1 MDSVP
6 FSRAIAVSSPDGGG
20 AGRYQVELLRA
31 WEADGAKQHGGVL
44 LAVATNAAL
53 TALAGVGSRDDMT
66 PGGRGRDGRARDG
79 RAQEEGPGERWWPLA
94 VSAVFVRAG
103 STGAAEATTEVL
115 GDGALGPEFGDQ
127 PVRVVRSTLRQ
138 GGEVLV
144 DTTVTAGRPPA
155 STRPPP
161 ALRPGSRLA
170 PAPPPELVERAPR
183 PSGPPLA
190 SACEVVIDPSTT
202 AYRRK
207 ERAEP
212 AMRGWVRPRGADPDA
227 LFALFAGDIM
237 PTGLFNFGL
246 VGWAPTVQLTAL
258 LRAAPAPGWLRVET
272 ETRTIA
278 GGWFDEDVTV
288 FDAEDRLICQARQ
301 LARSPRPRA

>member
-6 FSRAIAVSSPDGGG
+6 FSHAIAVSSPDGGG
-20 AGRYQVELLRA
+20 AGRYRVELLRA
-31 WEADGAKQHGGVL
+31 WEADGARQHGGVL
-44 LAVATNAAL
+44 LAAATNAAL
-53 TALAGVGSRDDMT
+53 TALAGAGAQGDRAPDDP
-66 PGGRGRDGRARDG
+66 PGR
-79 RAQEEGPGERWWPLA
+79 RWWPLA

-103 STGAAEATTEVL
+103 STGTAEATTEIL
-115 GDGALGPEFGDQ
+115 GDGAVGPECGDE

-155 STRPPP
+155 PAGPPP
-161 ALRPGSRLA
+161 APPTGSRLA
-170 PAPPPELVERAPR
+170 PAPTPELVERPPR
-183 PSGPPLA
+183 QSDPPLA

-212 AMRGWVRPRGADPDA
+212 AMRGWVRPRGEDADV

-272 ETRTIA
+272 TTRTIS

-288 FDAEDRLICQARQ
+288 FDSAGRLICQARQ
-301 LARSPRPRA
+301 LARSPRPRT

>member
-6 FSRAIAVSSPDGGG
+6 FSRAVAVSSQPGTGPG
-20 AGRYQVELLRA
+20 SFRVELLEA
-31 WEADGAKQHGGVL
+31 WEADGARQHGGVL
-44 LAVATNAAL
+44 VAVATSAAL
-53 TALAGVGSRDDMT
+53 AALADRALGGVH
-66 PGGRGRDGRARDG
+66 RGPDTGAV
-79 RAQEEGPGERWWPLA
+79 PRWQPLA

-103 STGAAEATTEVL
+103 CTGPAEAATTVL
-115 GDGALGPEFGDQ
+115 GDTADGSGEA
-127 PVRVVRSTLRQ
+127 VSVVRSTLCQ
-138 GGEVLV
+138 GGDVLL
-144 DTTVTAGRPPA
+144 DTTVTARQTPDQHAPP
-155 STRPPP
+155 SSGEQTSSEREPPERGP
-161 ALRPGSRLA
+161 VSRLP
-170 PAPPPELVERAPR
+170 PAPPPELIGKAGPR
-183 PSGPPLA
+183 SAGPPLA

-212 AMRGWVRPRGADPDA
+212 AMRGWVRPRGEEPDV
-227 LFALFAGDIM
+227 LFALFAGDIL
-237 PTGLFNFGL
+237 PTGLFNYGL

-288 FDAEDRLICQARQ
+288 FDAGGRLICQARQ
-301 LARSPRPRA
+301 LARSPRPRG